1 VAKAGEGAVTR
12 LSDEIVSLLDKL
24 IVRSPFGSL
33 LGLEL
38 VDAEEDRVRLRLP
51 YRSEVTTLGDTV
63 HGGAISGLVDSAATA
78 CFWAS
83 SRIAP
88 GSRGTT
94 IDFSINFLAA
104 GRGRDLVATAR
115 VRRRGREISTGEVT
129 VHDTEGSEIAVALVT
144 YKLSAA
150 A

>member
-1 VAKAGEGAVTR
+1 MAR
-12 LSDEIVSLLDKL
+12 LPEEIVAVLDGL
-24 IVRSPFGSL
+24 IVRSPYGRL

-38 VDAEEDRVRLRLP
+38 VEAEEDRVSLRMP

-78 CFWAS
+78 SFWAS
-83 SRIAP
+83 SGIRP

-94 IDFSINFLAA
+94 IGFSISFLSAA
-104 GRGRDLVATAR
+104 RGTDLVATAR
-115 VRRRGREISTGEVT
+115 VRRRGREISMGEVT
-129 VHDTEGSEIAVALVT
+129 VRDAGGKEVAIALVT

>member
-1 VAKAGEGAVTR
+1 VTR
-12 LSDEIVSLLDKL
+12 LPDEIVELLERL
-24 IVRSPFGSL
+24 IVKGPFGLL

-38 VDAEEDRVRLRLP
+38 VDAEEDCVRLRLP
-51 YRSEVTTLGDTV
+51 FRSEVTTLVDTV
-63 HGGAISGLVDSAATA
+63 HGGAIASLVDCAATA
-78 CFWAS
+78 SFWARS
-83 SRIAP
+83 SIPP

-94 IDFSINFLAA
+94 IGLSVNFLSA

-129 VHDTEGSEIAVALVT
+129 VHDTEGNEVAVALVT

>member
-1 VAKAGEGAVTR
+1 VTQ
-12 LSDEIVSLLDKL
+12 LPDEIAALLNRL
-24 IVRSPFGSL
+24 IVKSPYGAL

-38 VDAEEDRVRLRLP
+38 VDAAEDCVRLRLP

-78 CFWAS
+78 SFWAS
-83 SRIAP
+83 SKISL

-94 IDFSINFLAA
+94 IGFSINFLSA
-104 GRGRDLVATAR
+104 GRGTDLVAIAR

-129 VHDTEGSEIAVALVT
+129 VCDTEGKEVAFALVT
-144 YKLSAA
+144 YKLSPAT
-150 A
+150 

>member
-1 VAKAGEGAVTR
+1 MTR
-12 LSDEIVSLLDKL
+12 LSEEIVAALNRL
-24 IVRSPFGSL
+24 IVKSPYGVL

-38 VDAEEDRVRLRLP
+38 VDAEEDLVRLRLP

-78 CFWAS
+78 SFWAS
-83 SRIAP
+83 SKVGS

-94 IDFSINFLAA
+94 IGFSINFLSA
-104 GRGRDLVATAR
+104 GRGKDLVATAR

-129 VHDTEGSEIAVALVT
+129 VCDSEGKEIAFALVT

-150 A
+150 AP

>member
-1 VAKAGEGAVTR
+1 MAQ
-12 LSDEIVSLLDKL
+12 LSEEIVALLNSL
-24 IVRSPFGSL
+24 IVKSPYGGL

-38 VDAEEDRVRLRLP
+38 ADAEEDCVSLRMP

-78 CFWAS
+78 SFWAS
-83 SRIAP
+83 SKIEP

-94 IDFSINFLAA
+94 IGFSINFLSA

-129 VHDTEGSEIAVALVT
+129 VRDTEGKEVAFALVT
-144 YKLSAA
+144 YKLSPSA
-150 A
+150 